1 MYKLCKTDQS
11 AQRQRDIEKIL
22 LNLMLKKHYD
32 EITVS
37 EICSAAD
44 IPRKTF
50 YRYFDGKDGVR
61 QALLYHTMT
70 DFRILQYG
78 IKDGSSKT
86 LCSEFEELFS
96 FWKSKRD
103 VLEAFDKSGLTGML
117 IERATSHA
125 MSEFSD
131 VEKYL
136 SDFSKNEKLV
146 AYQFVISG
154 LLAMTINWYR
164 SGFAETLP
172 NMARS
177 AAKIITKPLFENL
190 TRTE

>member
-11 AQRQRDIEKIL
+11 SERQRNIEKIL

-70 DFRILQYG
+70 DFRAFRNMTKKRDSQ
-78 IKDGSSKT
+78 T
-86 LCSEFEELFS
+86 LCSEFEELFH

-117 IERATSHA
+117 IESATSHA
-125 MSEFSD
+125 MSEFMD

-136 SDFSKNEKLV
+136 SDFGKNEKLV

-164 SGFAETLP
+164 SGFAETVP

-177 AAKIITKPLFENL
+177 ATKIITKPLFENL